1 MERNHP
7 KETTLITTTSTIP
20 STTNQNTKKAQT
32 EVGDRPSP
40 DVTDLAELPLRL
52 LSTKMEMVML
62 KAEAAQM
69 LQLLHQLNQK
79 LQRRKIRMIT
89 NRVRPILH
97 HRLHRP
103 QQRQLKG
110 PSIARL
116 PLHQHSHQR
125 ELLLLHS

>member
-1 MERNHP
+1 M
-7 KETTLITTTSTIP
+7 
-20 STTNQNTKKAQT
+20 TTNQNTKKAQT
-32 EVGDRPSP
+32 EVGDRRSP

-52 LSTKMEMVML
+52 LLTKMEMVTLMV
-62 KAEAAQM
+62 EAAQM

-79 LQRRKIRMIT
+79 LQRRKFRMIT
-89 NRVRPILH
+89 SRVKPILH
-97 HRLHRP
+97 HRLHRH

-125 ELLLLHS
+125 ELLPLRS